1 MRQARN
7 FRGYMKKCL
16 GPFVGGLAG
25 FLWGERIA
33 GEWAVAWSW
42 GERVKDNQHQRGL
55 FPTVELKLWAYM
67 GLKRLGD

>member
-1 MRQARN
+1 MAAGRRRRVRQARN

-42 GERVKDNQHQRGL
+42 GESQG
-55 FPTVELKLWAYM
+55 
-67 GLKRLGD
+67 KR